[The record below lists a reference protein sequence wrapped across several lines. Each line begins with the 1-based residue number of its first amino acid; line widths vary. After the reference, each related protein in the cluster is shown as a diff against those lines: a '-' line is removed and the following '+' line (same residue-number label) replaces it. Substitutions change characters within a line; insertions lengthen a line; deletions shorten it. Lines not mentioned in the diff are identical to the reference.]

1 MAYYGPVSSRN
12 SYFQR
17 RESKSFAEK
26 LGFDFL
32 FLVLPAFLLSFWV
45 DKSLDFWLT
54 QANEAPVDCP
64 YWVAFLVA
72 LPWPLTLIIL
82 AFASFAKYILF

>member
-1 MAYYGPVSSRN
+1 MAYYGPVNSRN

-17 RESKSFAEK
+17 RASKPWAER

-32 FLVLPAFLLSFWV
+32 FIFLPALCLSFWV

-54 QANEAPVDCP
+54 KAADTPIDCP
-64 YWVAFLVA
+64 FWVALLVA

-82 AFASFAKYILF
+82 AFASFAQYVLF

>member
-1 MAYYGPVSSRN
+1 MAYYGPVSPSN

-17 RESKSFAEK
+17 RATKSWGEK
-26 LGFDFL
+26 FIFDFL
-32 FLVLPAFLLSFWV
+32 FLLCPAILLSFWV
-45 DKSLDFWLT
+45 DNSLDFWLT

-72 LPWPLTLIIL
+72 LPWPLTLVIL
-82 AFASFAKYILF
+82 AFGAFAKYVLF